1 MLLVVA
7 LCIGVCAL
15 GLQNGI
21 ENITKKMMLA
31 LIVLM
36 AVMAVNSVMLKGS
49 SKGLSFI

>member
-36 AVMAVNSVMLKGS
+36 AVLAVY
-49 SKGLSFI
+49 